1 MNIEVGKVSQ
11 ETRGI
16 NEVVEA
22 VPPNS
27 GPHKLS

>member
-11 ETRGI
+11 ETKGI
-16 NEVVEA
+16 KLVSEA

-27 GPHKLS
+27 GPHE